1 MTKPLK
7 LKLKDA
13 KRIAIELWAWCE
25 ETGKKKEDWP
35 DWEKYGRMFS
45 CCPLCEY
52 AIQFFDGEGGYC
64 MHCPYC
70 KVYERCTNF
79 GTSYENW
86 RLSKADRED
95 RKYYAGKFLAQLKTL

>member
-13 KRIAIELWAWCE
+13 KRIAIELWTWLE

-35 DWEKYGRMFS
+35 DWEKYGRMFA

-52 AIQFFDGEGGYC
+52 ALQFSKSCG
-64 MHCPYC
+64 HCPYC
-70 KVYERCTNF
+70 KVFEQCTDF
-79 GTSYENW
+79 GSPYVNW
-86 RLSKADRED
+86 RLSRADREAH
-95 RKYYAGKFLAQLKTL
+95 KYHAGKFLAQLKTL